1 MRKLATRLM
10 LALAGLGMMA
20 ASLSGCAPQM
30 PGGGVVQ
37 ADVLQSDKPRETPL
51 PMQDAQV
58 PDLVAGQ
65 SAFAFDLYDLLF
77 DEDTNLF
84 YSPYSISLALAMTY
98 AGARGETAQQMADA
112 LHFTLPQDRLHRA
125 FNALDQAL
133 ASRGEHLDP
142 EERFRLHIANALW
155 GQESYAFL
163 PAFLDEL
170 AANYGAGLRVLDF
183 VRAPDASRRTI
194 NEWVEQQTE
203 DRIKDLLPPGSIS
216 PDTRLVLS
224 NAIYFNAAWMYPF
237 EEEVTQDGVFHL
249 IEGGQVMVPMM
260 SQSER
265 LGYAAGEGYQAVELP
280 YLGGELSMVIL
291 VPAQGTL
298 QDWAR
303 GVDAEQLAAIVRDM
317 ERMQVQL
324 TMPKFT
330 FESSFRLRDVLVDLG
345 MSDAFSGAADFGGMT
360 GNRDLFIS
368 DVYHKAFVAVDEEGT
383 EAAAATAVV
392 MELTA
397 APAQPVRVTVDRPF
411 VFLIRDIE
419 TDAILFLGH
428 VVDPSA

>member
-1 MRKLATRLM
+1 MKKVVTRL
-10 LALAGLGMMA
+10 LFGLAGLGMMA
-20 ASLSGCAPQM
+20 ASLCGCAQQIP
-30 PGGGVVQ
+30 PRGAVQ
-37 ADVLQSDKPRETPL
+37 ADVLQSDTPRETPL
-51 PMQDAQV
+51 PLQDAQV

-65 SAFAFDLYDLLF
+65 STFAFDLYNLLF
-77 DEDTNLF
+77 DDGTNLF

-98 AGARGETAQQMADA
+98 AGARGETEQQMAEV
-112 LHFTLPQDRLHRA
+112 LHFTLPQDRLHEA
-125 FNALDQAL
+125 FNALDMAL
-133 ASRGEHLDP
+133 ATRGEHLDP
-142 EERFRLHIANALW
+142 DQRFRLHIANALW
-155 GQESYAFL
+155 GQEDYAFL
-163 PAFLDEL
+163 AAFLDEL

-183 VRAPDASRRTI
+183 VGAPDASRRTI

-203 DRIKDLLPPGSIS
+203 DKIKDLLPPGSIS

-249 IEGGQVMVPMM
+249 VEGGQVMVPMM

-265 LGYAAGEGYQAVELP
+265 LGYTAGQGYQAVELP
-280 YLGGELSMVIL
+280 YLGGELSMLIL
-291 VPAQGTL
+291 LPAEGTF

-303 GVDAEQLAAIVRDM
+303 KLDARQLATIVDDM

-324 TMPKFT
+324 TMPRFT
-330 FESSFRLRDVLVDLG
+330 FESSFRLRDALVRLG
-345 MSDAFSGAADFGGMT
+345 MSDAFSGAADFSGMT

-397 APAQPVRVTVDRPF
+397 APAQPVTVTVDRPF